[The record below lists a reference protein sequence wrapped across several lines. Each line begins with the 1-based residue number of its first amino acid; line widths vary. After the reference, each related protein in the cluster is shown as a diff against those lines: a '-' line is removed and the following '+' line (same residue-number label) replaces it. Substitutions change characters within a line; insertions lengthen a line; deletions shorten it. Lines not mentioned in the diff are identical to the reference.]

1 MLAGTAEPGRGLY
14 HYAKKGSGMQR
25 LLVRA
30 TNWIGDAIMSIPAL
44 RAIRRA
50 HAGWQITILAL
61 PWVAGLY
68 EGEGFCD
75 EVLVYRRDGD
85 HRGLRGRARLAREL
99 RSRRFDRAILLQN
112 AFDAAWLAWRAR
124 VPERI
129 GYDRDGRGLLLT
141 DRVPVPTLGE
151 IPEHQRFYYL
161 ELLRRARLI
170 ERVPADTAAR
180 FDRIDALRRNG
191 AARWQGRGLSP
202 GPWIGVSPGAAFGS
216 AKRWPA
222 ERFAS
227 AAADLAEELGTGIAV
242 FGSEAELP
250 LAAEVAARAGKRS
263 ICLAGQTSLPEFLE
277 LASTCR
283 LFLTNDSGS
292 MHVAAA
298 LGVPTV
304 AVFGATNAD
313 ATGPAA
319 PSARIVR
326 HPVDCSPCLLRE
338 CPIEGHPCMA
348 GVEPKMVVSEARSLL
363 AGLGD
368 AA

>member
-1 MLAGTAEPGRGLY
+1 
-14 HYAKKGSGMQR
+14 MQR

-141 DRVPVPTLGE
+141 DRVPVPSFGE

-191 AARWQGRGLSP
+191 ASRW
-202 GPWIGVSPGAAFGS
+202 
-216 AKRWPA
+216 
-222 ERFAS
+222 
-227 AAADLAEELGTGIAV
+227 
-242 FGSEAELP
+242 
-250 LAAEVAARAGKRS
+250 
-263 ICLAGQTSLPEFLE
+263 
-277 LASTCR
+277 
-283 LFLTNDSGS
+283 
-292 MHVAAA
+292 
-298 LGVPTV
+298 
-304 AVFGATNAD
+304 
-313 ATGPAA
+313 
-319 PSARIVR
+319 
-326 HPVDCSPCLLRE
+326 
-338 CPIEGHPCMA
+338 
-348 GVEPKMVVSEARSLL
+348 
-363 AGLGD
+363 
-368 AA
+368 

>member
-1 MLAGTAEPGRGLY
+1 MIRLE
-14 HYAKKGSGMQR
+14 GSAMQR

-30 TNWIGDAIMSIPAL
+30 TNWIGDAVMSIPAL
-44 RAIRRA
+44 REIRRA
-50 HAGWQITILAL
+50 HSGWHITILAL

-68 EGEGFCD
+68 EGEGYCD
-75 EVLVYRRDGD
+75 EVLIYRRDED
-85 HRGLRGRARLAREL
+85 HGGIRGRERLARDL

-129 GYDRDGRGLLLT
+129 GYDRDRRRLLLT
-141 DRVPVPTLGE
+141 DRVQVPASGD
-151 IPEHQRFYYL
+151 IPRHQRFYYL

-170 ERVPADTAAR
+170 ERMPSDTAAR
-180 FDRIDALRRNG
+180 FDRIAELRRKG
-191 AARWQGRGLSP
+191 TAQWERRGMSS

-227 AAADLAEELGTGIAV
+227 AANDLADELGTGVAV
-242 FGSEAELP
+242 FGSAAEAP
-250 LAAEVAARAGKRS
+250 LAAEVAARVGKPTV
-263 ICLAGQTSLPEFLE
+263 CLAGQTNLAEYLE

-283 LFLTNDSGS
+283 LYLTNDSGS

-304 AVFGATNAD
+304 AIFGATDAD

-319 PSARIVR
+319 PWARIVR
-326 HPVDCSPCLLRE
+326 RSVECSPCMLRE
-338 CPIEGHPCMA
+338 CPIEGHPCMV
-348 GVEPKMVVSEARSLL
+348 GVESRMVVSEARSLL
-363 AGLGD
+363 TNLD
-368 AA
+368 EPVQ